1 MELEKFLSLPTEK
14 IFEIARDKDA
24 PQLGIFVPD
33 GNRRLMLIKSNA
45 ETGTDEY
52 YSQLAEEQLSYGLKS
67 FQIFFEHGLR
77 YLFTPLFSHD
87 VLNRDVAYQKQTARK
102 TLEGLFSRDD
112 WLNFYKY
119 HNVRV
124 KVYGNPE
131 SLKNPAYDGI
141 SNLINQT
148 EKITKENSTHTLFIG
163 IGGEP
168 WVGWDAVLATTNYY
182 KTYGNFPSDKQD
194 LIKYMYGEYLPPAN
208 FVIFSG
214 KPGGLGALPALIS
227 GKNTQIFYLPS

>member
-1 MELEKFLSLPTEK
+1 
-14 IFEIARDKDA
+14 
-24 PQLGIFVPD
+24 
-33 GNRRLMLIKSNA
+33 
-45 ETGTDEY
+45 
-52 YSQLAEEQLSYGLKS
+52 
-67 FQIFFEHGLR
+67 
-77 YLFTPLFSHD
+77 
-87 VLNRDVAYQKQTARK
+87 
-102 TLEGLFSRDD
+102 
-112 WLNFYKY
+112 LNFYKY

-227 GKNTQIFYLPS
+227 GKNTQIFYLPAPGVLSLNQTTYRKILHNQIYVKKGGYDISKEQLDELRTEYKSIIDTVVGLGQNVGSVWMPFVPKDQPSDHEK